1 VENRTRFD
9 MKQQSECKSRPVQ
22 NAVRAINYIHT
33 HESARRPIIFTGT
46 RYSAADIIIDDARYY
61 VMFSYGR

>member
-1 VENRTRFD
+1 

-22 NAVRAINYIHT
+22 NAVRAINHIHT
-33 HESARRPIIFTGT
+33 QKSARRPIIFTGT